1 MADEQDF
8 IAVHASKNQE
18 LIFQNNDDHDL
29 KDDLEHEEARRVGIL
44 HDLFAGGVAGT
55 G

>member
-18 LIFQNNDDHDL
+18 LILQNSDDHEHD
-29 KDDLEHEEARRVGIL
+29 HEEGRRVGIL
-44 HDLFAGGVAGT
+44 HDLCAGGVAGT